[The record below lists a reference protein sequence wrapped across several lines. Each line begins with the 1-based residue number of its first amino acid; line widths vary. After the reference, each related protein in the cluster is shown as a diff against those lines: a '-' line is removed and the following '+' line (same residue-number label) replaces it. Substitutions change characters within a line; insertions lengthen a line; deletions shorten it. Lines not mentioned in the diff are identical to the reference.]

1 MRASLNEIEQ
11 LVGQPERGAV
21 ALYRLPDDN
30 VFTLVL
36 QRQSP
41 LVVAQA
47 YEAVDG
53 AKGYVVAPFSLS
65 AGTPLLVVPGDEW
78 RVCACPDRFSL
89 ASRGLSAVSATS
101 RSDYGR
107 TFRRCRDAIR
117 QGRFGKLVLSR
128 CATYRCADEPLR
140 LFDLFLAACCAYPH
154 QYVAVWDTPLTDS
167 WLVATPEKLLSTL
180 DGHEWQTM
188 ALAGTMDWNAQ
199 SAHPELRAW
208 SAKNRREQR
217 FVTDYLC
224 DRIDAV
230 ADSRRVGTPYPVR
243 AGNVAHLRTDVTFRS
258 VPACLLSRLL
268 RVLHPTPAVCGV
280 PREEA
285 ERFLV
290 QTEGY
295 DRRYYAGFSGPLK
308 PDGGVSLYVS
318 LRCMQFEA
326 DRIHCYAGGGLLA
339 ESEEE
344 AEWHETQRKMR
355 TMLDLFEKRP

>member
-154 QYVAVWDTPLTDS
+154 QYVAVWDTPLTGS

-188 ALAGTMDWNAQ
+188 ALAEPASVRRRSPGPWTGTR
-199 SAHPELRAW
+199 RA
-208 SAKNRREQR
+208 
-217 FVTDYLC
+217 
-224 DRIDAV
+224 
-230 ADSRRVGTPYPVR
+230 
-243 AGNVAHLRTDVTFRS
+243 
-258 VPACLLSRLL
+258 
-268 RVLHPTPAVCGV
+268 PTPTCGPGA
-280 PREEA
+280 PRTGA
-285 ERFLV
+285 NSAL
-290 QTEGY
+290 
-295 DRRYYAGFSGPLK
+295 
-308 PDGGVSLYVS
+308 
-318 LRCMQFEA
+318 
-326 DRIHCYAGGGLLA
+326 
-339 ESEEE
+339 
-344 AEWHETQRKMR
+344 
-355 TMLDLFEKRP
+355 